1 MTVLFCL
8 LALGG
13 CTPSGDSPDQVVRV
27 GFFANVTHAPVLI
40 GLADGSFQ
48 KALPRGWTIQSR
60 VFPAGPELMVALASG
75 ALDIAYVGP
84 VPYLTAKARGVPV
97 AAQAGVC
104 RGGVRL
110 VAIPAVARQGFEGL
124 GGRVVLVP
132 QFGNTQDIQLRMLLE
147 RLGVATDGPNGV
159 RLAQA
164 NPADADALL
173 LSGQAGAALLPEP
186 WGSALIHSGRAV
198 EMDIPAGGE
207 ILRESPVTVLV
218 SSEHFARRHSG
229 VLGGW
234 LEAHRQVVQRIRKD
248 PGRAAMLTDE
258 QIQKWTGKSLPRR
271 VAQKAFRSCVFDET
285 LDSSILAKMAQV
297 SARNGYLP
305 RRDGLVESLVGE
317 MGGRQGG

>member
-1 MTVLFCL
+1 MTLLLCL

-13 CTPSGDSPDQVVRV
+13 CSPSGDSADRVVRV
-27 GFFANVTHAPVLI
+27 GFFANVTHAPALI

-48 KALPRGWTIQSR
+48 KALPPGWTIQSR

-110 VAIPAVARQGFEGL
+110 VAIPAVARQGLDGL
-124 GGRVVLVP
+124 AGRVVLVP
-132 QFGNTQDIQLRMLLE
+132 QFGNTQDVQMRMLLE
-147 RLGVATDGPNGV
+147 RLGVGTDGPSGV

-198 EMDIPAGGE
+198 EMDIPAGRE
-207 ILRESPVTVLV
+207 IFQESPVTVLV
-218 SSEHFARRHSG
+218 ASQPFARRHPE
-229 VLGGW
+229 VLGRW
-234 LEAHRQVVQRIRKD
+234 VDAHQQVVAKMGRD
-248 PGRAAMLTDE
+248 PARAAALTE
-258 QIQKWTGKSLPRR
+258 QQIKKWTGKSLPRL
-271 VAQKAFRSCVFDET
+271 VAENAFRSCIFEQT
-285 LDSSILAKMAQV
+285 LDATVLAEMARI

-317 MGGRQGG
+317 MGRREGG